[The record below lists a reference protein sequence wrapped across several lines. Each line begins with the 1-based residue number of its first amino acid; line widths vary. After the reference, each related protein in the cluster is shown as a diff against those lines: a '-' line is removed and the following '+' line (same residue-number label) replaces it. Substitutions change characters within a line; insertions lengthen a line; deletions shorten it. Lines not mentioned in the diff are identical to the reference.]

1 MRIAPFD
8 ELLDLTPDA
17 AVERWSD
24 GRNYQL
30 VRWFVAPAALVAL
43 VVLIQ
48 ALGAGAPLRA
58 LAAALALALPV
69 ASYLLRGRPSFA
81 RRFRAILLAGV
92 AGEILFLA
100 GTAAEEATFSLP
112 LFLFAPLLLVRLRL
126 RARETLLLAG
136 LVVAAAVGRALLGSD
151 AELARALPGMAT
163 GAFFVNG
170 GAAATGIW
178 LSRRQRREFRERFV
192 RDQGRERERRRM
204 RGELADARAIQ
215 LAMLPAHLPAVSWAE
230 AEASS
235 VPASEVGGDYYDA
248 FLIAGPLGDPLAR
261 GGLALVVGDVAGHGV
276 ASGLMLS
283 GVRSCL
289 YLLRDE
295 LAHPL
300 PVIARLNEVVREF
313 RVERLFMSLLLAR
326 LSPDGDLL
334 LVSAGHPPALLAR
347 RAGGAVERL
356 GAPAPPLGTQLPASF
371 SECRA
376 RLVPGDLLLLY
387 SDGVPETAREDGE
400 RFGDERLARALARQ
414 LDGRPAWES
423 VAALGEE
430 LARFRGSAPQEDDV
444 TLLALR
450 YLGPRR
456 GPDPAA

>member
-1 MRIAPFD
+1 MRIASYD
-8 ELLDLTPDA
+8 ELFELTPAA

-48 ALGAGAPLRA
+48 ALQAGAPLGA

-69 ASYLLRGRPSFA
+69 AAYLLRGRPAFA

-92 AGEILFLA
+92 AGEVLFLA
-100 GTAAEEATFSLP
+100 GTASEEATFSLP
-112 LFLFAPLLLVRLRL
+112 LFLFAPLLLLRLRL
-126 RARETLLLAG
+126 RPRETLLLAG
-136 LVVAAAVGRALLGSD
+136 LVVAAAVGRAFLGSG
-151 AELARALPGMAT
+151 AELAQALPGMVT

-170 GAAATGIW
+170 GAAAAGIW

-215 LAMLPAHLPAVSWAE
+215 LAMLPAELPPVGWAE
-230 AEASS
+230 AEATS
-235 VPASEVGGDYYDA
+235 VPASEVGGDYYDV
-248 FLIAGPLGDPLAR
+248 FSLAG
-261 GGLALVVGDVAGHGV
+261 GGLALAVGDVAGHGV

-295 LAHPL
+295 LAEPL
-300 PVIARLNEVVREF
+300 PVVFRLNEVVRQF
-313 RVERLFMSLLLAR
+313 RVERMFMSLLLAR
-326 LSPDGDLL
+326 LDPDGELK
-334 LVSAGHPPALLAR
+334 LVSAGHPPALVAR
-347 RAGGAVERL
+347 RQGGAVERL
-356 GAPAPPLGTQLPASF
+356 GAPAPPLGTQLPAGF
-371 SECRA
+371 AECRA
-376 RLVPGDLLLLY
+376 RLAPGDLLLLY
-387 SDGVPETAREDGE
+387 TDGVPETAREDGE
-400 RFGDERLARALARQ
+400 RFGDERLARAFARQ
-414 LDGRPAWES
+414 LDGRPAWEA

-430 LARFRGSAPQEDDV
+430 LARFRGGARQEDDV
-444 TLLALR
+444 TLFVLR
-450 YLGPRR
+450 YLGPRP
-456 GPDPAA
+456 GPDAAV